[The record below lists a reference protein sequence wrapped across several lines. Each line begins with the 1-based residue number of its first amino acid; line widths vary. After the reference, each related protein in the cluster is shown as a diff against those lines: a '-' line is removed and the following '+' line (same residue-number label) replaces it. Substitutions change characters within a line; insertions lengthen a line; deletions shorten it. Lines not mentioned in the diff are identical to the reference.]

1 VDEAEARDVMAGIA
15 AGQEAALARLIAGFG
30 PALTRFAAR
39 TLSSQA
45 EAEEAAQD
53 CFVRV
58 WRQARAYDPAR
69 GSVAAW
75 LYKITT
81 NLCIDRQRRARLR
94 RFFGAA
100 RAEDMEDLLPDPGPG
115 TEAALAD
122 RQRLAQVRRALAGL
136 PERQRMALLLAA
148 VAGLET
154 REIAVIMAASQGSV
168 EQLLVRARR
177 SLRETLGESDAG

>member
-1 VDEAEARDVMAGIA
+1 
-15 AGQEAALARLIAGFG
+15 
-30 PALTRFAAR
+30 
-39 TLSSQA
+39 
-45 EAEEAAQD
+45 
-53 CFVRV
+53 
-58 WRQARAYDPAR
+58 
-69 GSVAAW
+69 VAAW

-100 RAEDMEDLLPDPGPG
+100 RAEDMEGLLPDPGPG

-136 PERQRMALLLAA
+136 PERQRLALLLAA
-148 VAGLET
+148 VAGLES